1 MEVTLIPRKSA
12 FETHKDGPT
21 LLTQLIAKEVDYE
34 TASKKL
40 GITKSAIS
48 QYLKKFKKEAT
59 KAASEKYHETRP
71 SLIDQEAD
79 QTIDELSLLQRN
91 VTRLEQLVDP
101 MHGALVVLF
110 KDLRPDTLHMLD
122 PRAMAWV
129 AMTRS
134 LVGELGRLLDRTM
147 RAKAEL
153 MPEAQM
159 EAVQRLQTQIRTH
172 NDFIVE
178 QGLEKK
184 LEVFLRDNL

>member
-1 MEVTLIPRKSA
+1 MPRKSA
-12 FETHKDGPT
+12 FETHEDGPT

-59 KAASEKYHETRP
+59 KAAGLKFHETRP

-79 QTIDELSLLQRN
+79 QTIDELALLQRN
-91 VTRLEQLVDP
+91 VKRLEQLVDP

-153 MPEAQM
+153 MPEAQR
-159 EAVQRLQTQIRTH
+159 EEVRRLLEQIHTQNT
-172 NDFIVE
+172 FIVD
-178 QGLEKK
+178 QGLAKK
-184 LEVFLRDNL
+184 WELFLRDNL

>member
-1 MEVTLIPRKSA
+1 M
-12 FETHKDGPT
+12 
-21 LLTQLIAKEVDYE
+21 
-34 TASKKL
+34 
-40 GITKSAIS
+40 
-48 QYLKKFKKEAT
+48 
-59 KAASEKYHETRP
+59 
-71 SLIDQEAD
+71 IDQEAD
-79 QTIDELSLLQRN
+79 QTIDELALLQRN
-91 VTRLEQLVDP
+91 VNRLEQLVDP

-147 RAKAEL
+147 RAKAEI
-153 MPEAQM
+153 MPEAQL
-159 EAVQRLQTQIRTH
+159 EAVRRLQTQIRTH